1 MPRSN
6 EVRMHGGVP
15 YIYSGGRWVRHD
27 SGNTYTTNDQMN
39 IGFGG
44 HPRSN
49 YQQIMLSERFKS
61 FLTELEIGYIS
72 ISAYYLRTLLL
83 GNLDFD
89 RGRQLMDK
97 VFPNV
102 YSITETDDGYII
114 FNEKSKIKMGKL
126 LVRVATEL
134 NLGMDKQETMQIEH
148 FVDKYKSWYKG
159 ISTLSFKSL
168 KGDKIK
174 IGYDTERQVGSRS
187 MLSGS
192 CMNNKFNL
200 LDLYADNEDK
210 VELLTI
216 VDGKDRIHGRAFL
229 WKLDNRPFIFMD
241 RVYGVDNYI
250 TNMFHEYAKKNKMA
264 YRSQEQS
271 YDFDVF
277 LPTNDNE
284 RSVKENAEKYS
295 LEVKLHAK
303 HLELMPYMDSL
314 YIWNKWNGVFSTVSG
329 STGKYCQL
337 KETRGDTG
345 RERIKVLGIRIK

>member
-1 MPRSN
+1 MPRQS
-6 EVRMHGGVP
+6 EIRMHDGVP
-15 YIYSGGRWVRHD
+15 YVYTGSRWVRYE
-27 SGNTYTTNDQMN
+27 SGNTYMSQGQVN
-39 IGFGG
+39 IEFGG
-44 HPRSN
+44 HQRSN
-49 YQQIMLSERFKS
+49 YQRIELSERFKG
-61 FLTELEIGYIS
+61 FFNDLEIGYIS
-72 ISAYYLRTLLL
+72 IAAYYLRTLLL

-89 RGRQLMDK
+89 RGRKLMDK

-102 YSITETDDGYII
+102 YSITESDDGYVLL
-114 FNEKSKIKMGKL
+114 NEVSKIKMGKL

-134 NLGMDKQETMQIEH
+134 ELGMDKQETMQIEA
-148 FVDKYKSWYKG
+148 FVDKYKSWYKA

-174 IGYDTERQVGSRS
+174 IGYDYEVQAKNRGMLGS
-187 MLSGS
+187 S
-192 CMNNKFNL
+192 CMNNKFGL

-250 TNMFHEYAKKNKMA
+250 TDMFNEYAKKNKMA
-264 YRSQEQS
+264 YRSQEQA
-271 YDFDVF
+271 YDFDVY
-277 LPTNDNE
+277 LPTNDGS
-284 RSVKENAEKYS
+284 RVKKNAEDYS
-295 LEVKLHAK
+295 LEVKLHSK
-303 HLELMPYMDSL
+303 HLKLMPYMDSL
-314 YIWNKWNGVFSTVSG
+314 YIWNKWSSVFSTVSG

-337 KETRGDTG
+337 KETRGETG